1 MQEDLK
7 NVYKFQLVGMG
18 RQPKRYALHPKTS
31 CPAPL
36 DSEQL
41 CKFQLGALL
50 HRTTEYVILSEARSA
65 KSKNLRTHDAT
76 MQIFG
81 AKILRLGCAS
91 LRMTYVYPTE
101 RQTSIYKAK
110 PGEADASPGRF
121 P

>member
-36 DSEQL
+36 DSEL
-41 CKFQLGALL
+41 LYKFQLVAPM

-65 KSKNLRTHDAT
+65 KSKDLRTKGMRRFFDS
-76 MQIFG
+76 
-81 AKILRLGCAS
+81 LRS
-91 LRMTYVYPTE
+91 LRMTLVYAAVKVLVDTLKVPFTF
-101 RQTSIYKAK
+101 
-110 PGEADASPGRF
+110 SPV
-121 P
+121 